1 MFFAELA
8 GHPEGWNGG
17 GLNEGGSWAVPSS
30 YSLAEIFCTVPRYST
45 LTMYSTVYQY
55 ILVGGKTQKI
65 RPEYRAL
72 HTTEALQRVLTWL
85 GIGD

>member
-1 MFFAELA
+1 MERRWRVP
-8 GHPEGWNGG
+8 GCPK
-17 GLNEGGSWAVPSS
+17 AVTIQLYFS
-30 YSLAEIFCTVPRYST
+30 IVPVQAST
-45 LTMYSTVYQY
+45 LTMYTGNGY

-72 HTTEALQRVLTWL
+72 HTTEALHRVLTWL